1 MKLGI
6 MGTGMIVQ
14 QALPVI
20 CSLNPEKCFLCG
32 REHSAERTEA
42 LCAQYGLDGWF
53 LSAEDLLEADIDTVY
68 IALPN
73 HLHFSSAM
81 QVLRTGKHAI
91 VEKPITPT
99 TEEFDR
105 LTEEAVRNGLFL
117 FEAMTVPHLPAF
129 RSLKEQLPK
138 LGQIRF
144 ADLRF
149 FQHSSRYDAF
159 IKGEITPVF
168 DPLCLGGA
176 LMDLDVY
183 NLYAL
188 AALFGEP
195 VSASYTPHMCRG
207 VDVSG
212 TASLDYGTF
221 RAEASASK
229 DTPGPVDSVIVGE
242 LGEIRIPVS
251 LNGFDRYELRDCSGD
266 TELFDFRSDDHRMI
280 YEFREFTRIIR
291 ENDRESAVKL
301 MAVSRIV
308 TGLLDRLR
316 PYPYSGS
323 EI

>member
-20 CSLNPEKCFLCG
+20 CSLKPEKCFLCG
-32 REHSAERTEA
+32 REHSAERTRA
-42 LCAQYGLDGWF
+42 LSEQYHLDGWF
-53 LSAEDLLEADIDTVY
+53 LSSEELLSADIDTVY

-73 HLHFSSAM
+73 QLHFSTAM
-81 QVLRTGKHAI
+81 QMLRAGKHAI

-99 TEEFDR
+99 SEE
-105 LTEEAVRNGLFL
+105 LEMLVEEAGRKGLFL

-129 RSLKEQLPK
+129 KSLRDELPRLGEIRS
-138 LGQIRF
+138 

-159 IKGEITPVF
+159 LKGEITPVF
-168 DPLCLGGA
+168 DPACLGGA
-176 LMDLDVY
+176 LMDLNVY
-183 NLYAL
+183 NLHTL

-195 VSASYTPHMCRG
+195 LGATYTPDMCRG

-212 TASLDYGTF
+212 TVSMDYGTF

-229 DTPGPVDSVIVGE
+229 DTPGPVDSVITGE

-291 ENDRESAVKL
+291 DNDREAEDRL

-316 PYPYSGS
+316 PYPYSGPG
-323 EI
+323 I